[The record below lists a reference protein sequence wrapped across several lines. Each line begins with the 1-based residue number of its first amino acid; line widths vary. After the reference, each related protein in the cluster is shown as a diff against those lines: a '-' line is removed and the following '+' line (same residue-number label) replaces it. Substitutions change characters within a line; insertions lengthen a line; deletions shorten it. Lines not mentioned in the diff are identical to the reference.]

1 VHPKTLESHRRDAGA
16 TRDSGYTFII
26 DAHAHLGTA
35 GQLVSPEQT
44 VANMLW
50 RMDRLHIQTALCSDH
65 TAVLE
70 GGGTGLPRMRGAFEE
85 SGGRIRCLAVFDPG
99 DGVGCLGEM
108 EGALGWA
115 GLAGI
120 KIHPSGHGTAA
131 DDASY
136 LPAWEFAAAHDL
148 PILTHSW
155 SVSETN
161 PSQVLSTPERF
172 ERWVQAFPSVR
183 LVLGHAGGRGSGRRE
198 AVRMANQ
205 FPNVYLD
212 FAGDIYCYGL
222 IETLVEAVP
231 SDRILFGSDY
241 PWTGAGDHLTRVLLA
256 RIDDGVKAKILRY
269 NAIKVYKSLSR

>member
-1 VHPKTLESHRRDAGA
+1 MSKP
-16 TRDSGYTFII
+16 FII
-26 DAHAHLGTA
+26 DAHAHLGPA

-44 VANMLW
+44 VANMLG
-50 RMDRLHIQTALCSDH
+50 RMDRWHIQTALCSDH

-85 SGGRIRCLAVFDPG
+85 SVGRIRCLAVFDPRA
-99 DGVGCLGEM
+99 GVGCLGQM
-108 EGALGWA
+108 EGAIGWE
-115 GLAGI
+115 GLAGV
-120 KIHPSGHGTAA
+120 KIHPSCHGTAA

-136 LPAWEFAAAHDL
+136 APAWEFAAGHDL
-148 PILTHSW
+148 PILAHSW

-183 LVLGHAGGRGSGRRE
+183 LVLGHAGGRGLGRRE
-198 AVRMANQ
+198 AVRMANR

-212 FAGDIYCYGL
+212 FAGDIYCYRL

-241 PWTGAGDHLTRVLLA
+241 PWTGASDHLARVLLA
-256 RIDDGVKAKILRY
+256 GIGDGVKAKILVH
-269 NAIKVYKSLSR
+269 NAAKVYRLKVNAC